1 MTNMPKLK
9 GAMQFQVV
17 LLAAMALG
25 SLTPV
30 GAQIPQG
37 VEGEFRP
44 TLEGEKAIGSI
55 LSPFCPGLMLEQC
68 PSGEAGALRDSIQGL
83 AMEGWSS
90 NDIVEWM
97 LANHGDE
104 YRAIPPRTG
113 AALWAWVMPPLAI
126 LLGIGVVFAVLR
138 HMRGP
143 LTRRTQDGRD
153 PTPEEEAR
161 LRAAL
166 RELDAEEEPA

>member
-1 MTNMPKLK
+1 MSMPRTNR
-9 GAMQFQVV
+9 GFQLPLALLTALV
-17 LLAAMALG
+17 LWGGNPA
-25 SLTPV
+25 

-44 TLEGEKAIGSI
+44 TQEGEEAIGSI

-68 PSGEAGALRDSIQGL
+68 PSAEAGALRDSIQGL

-90 NDIVEWM
+90 DEIVEWM
-97 LANHGDE
+97 LANHGEE
-104 YRAIPPRTG
+104 YRAIPPRSG
-113 AALWAWVMPPLAI
+113 AALWAWIMPPLAI

-138 HMRGP
+138 HVRGP
-143 LTRRTQDGRD
+143 LANRTQDGRD
-153 PTPEEEAR
+153 PSPEEEAR

>member
-1 MTNMPKLK
+1 MPTKNL
-9 GAMQFQVV
+9 GSQLQMA
-17 LLAAMALG
+17 LLATLVLWCGNPAA
-25 SLTPV
+25 
-30 GAQIPQG
+30 AQIPQG

-44 TLEGEKAIGSI
+44 VVEGEKAIGSI

-68 PSGEAGALRDSIQGL
+68 PSAEAGALRDSIQGL
-83 AMEGWSS
+83 AMEGWTSAE
-90 NDIVEWM
+90 IVEWM
-97 LANHGDE
+97 LANHGEE

-138 HMRGP
+138 HVRGP
-143 LTRRTQDGRD
+143 LAQRTQDGRD
-153 PTPEEEAR
+153 PSPEEEAR